1 MTPSSRPPAG
11 IPQAGGSPVVYA
23 VVACLLMAGILALW
37 SWRRSAA
44 PPVFVAA
51 STASTPA
58 ALSSSPLENPKLED
72 IPPPPPVMAPTV
84 AGPAP
89 KATAST
95 PANLGCD
102 GTCTGR
108 APPGLE
114 PALRVRANQ
123 ARRCYDRAL
132 LQDATL
138 RGHVTVLVRVG
149 SAGGVCS
156 AVVASNDMPTPDVAN
171 CAANI
176 FRSSGS
182 LPAPRGGCID
192 APVPLSFVPQGP

>member
-11 IPQAGGSPVVYA
+11 IPHAGGSSALYA
-23 VVACLLMAGILALW
+23 VVAIFLVVGMGALW
-37 SWRRSAA
+37 VWRRYAA
-44 PPVFVAA
+44 PAPVVAT
-51 STASTPA
+51 STTSRPSATP
-58 ALSSSPLENPKLED
+58 SSPPENPRLED
-72 IPPPPPVMAPTV
+72 IPPPPPVIAPTV
-84 AGPAP
+84 AATAP
-89 KATAST
+89 RTVPTAST
-95 PANLGCD
+95 NSGCD

-132 LQDATL
+132 LQDSTL
-138 RGHVTVLVRVG
+138 RGRVTVVVRVG
-149 SAGGVCS
+149 TSGGVCS
-156 AVVASNDMPTPDVAN
+156 ATVASNDMPTPDVAN

-176 FRSSGS
+176 FRSSGN

-192 APVPLSFVPQGP
+192 APVPLSFVPQGQ